1 MEEIHMR
8 LPEFDKIEKESITSK
23 VYSHIK
29 ESILSGAIASGAHL
43 LEAQIAKQMGISRA
57 PVREAFLQ
65 LEADGLVEVKANQG
79 TFVRDL
85 SGDEVWEIYTARCLI
100 EGYAASLAAKRA
112 NPEDIEHLRQAMD
125 EVLNTSKKGDYQTT
139 VVADFKMHR
148 LIWQISGHKIICEIL
163 ERLENQ
169 IRMFMAVQAPLF
181 EHLYDSVKDHKGI
194 FECIAR
200 GDSEAA
206 RSSIEAHIL
215 EAGKM
220 TVARLKQT
228 KQDNNE

>member
-1 MEEIHMR
+1 MS
-8 LPEFDKIEKESITSK
+8 LPQFEKIEKESISSR

-65 LEADGLVEVKANQG
+65 LEADGLVEARANQG

-85 SGDEVWEIYTARCLI
+85 SNDEVWEIYTARSLI

-112 NPEDIEHLRQAMD
+112 TPEDIEFLRQALD
-125 EVLNTSKKGDYQTT
+125 EVLDTAKKGDYQST
-139 VVADFKMHR
+139 VVADFNMHR
-148 LIWQISGHKIICEIL
+148 LIWQISGHKIIFEIL
-163 ERLENQ
+163 QRLEKQ

-181 EHLYDSVKDHKGI
+181 EHLYDSVKDHKEI
-194 FECIAR
+194 FECISR
-200 GDSEAA
+200 GDHEAA
-206 RSSIEAHIL
+206 KSSIEAHII
-215 EAGKM
+215 EAGKLTITRM
-220 TVARLKQT
+220 KQT
-228 KQDNNE
+228 K